1 VKMIFHG
8 KTLACFCAA
17 GLLLSWG
24 RSAEARQ
31 NIVIGEISVR
41 YDHQE
46 RNYDDSGLVAERPD
60 GDGGEIVAAGVGDAA
75 TGPTVIILEDL
86 RGDRQ
91 RYLLTPRLTF
101 SSIGMSDVFEM
112 TYAPSLDYDHLYETT
127 EVDHDFG
134 LRVERNF
141 TRNWLIS
148 LNNRF
153 FLGDDPYRED
163 ELRTAVIMPE
173 TGELVTEE
181 PVVGSPGEE
190 SDGTLTEVYGRRR
203 YWTNTLDLLTD
214 YDYGNDRQVSVGYTF
229 DVLRDDS
236 DTVGGYTDY
245 DRHIGLLG
253 LDHRFNRKWRAEGD
267 AWYTRGLFDEPEI
280 IVVTPVTED
289 TPAEEDTLIEEET
302 VQVDRVAGTG
312 SDDLT
317 EYYFR
322 ARGVYDTS
330 PHLHFFTEYS
340 FLATDYDRA
349 LLEDYQVNNIALGVD
364 YDINSRLHV
373 TLSGGPSWGSFENSP
388 TESDYNAYA
397 GLTWDYLHG
406 RLTFYADK
414 GYDQENFNGRR
425 SGLTDFWRTGVA
437 LDYQLTQDLTA
448 TFSASYRD
456 NRRLEY
462 PSAETVVIIDDGT
475 APVDPLPPE
484 EFDRVE
490 YTEKDYDAG
499 LALTYTF
506 LRWYALSGGYR
517 YYNHDSDLLEGGTG
531 SYDEHRA
538 FIQLAVSKELF
549 RW

>member
-1 VKMIFHG
+1 MKISFHG
-8 KTLACFCAA
+8 KTLACLCTA
-17 GLLLSWG
+17 GLLLCWG
-24 RSAEARQ
+24 RSTEARQ

-60 GDGGEIVAAGVGDAA
+60 GAGGEVVGVDVVDTA
-75 TGPTVIILEDL
+75 TGPTVIVLEDR

-91 RYLLTPRLTF
+91 SYFLTPRFTF
-101 SSIGMSDVFEM
+101 SSTGISDVFEM
-112 TYAPSLDYDHLYETT
+112 TYAPSLNYDHLFETT
-127 EVDHDFG
+127 DLDHDFG
-134 LRVERNF
+134 LRAERNL

-153 FLGDDPYRED
+153 FKGDDPYRED
-163 ELRTAVIMPE
+163 ELRTAVIVPE
-173 TGELVTEE
+173 TGELVAEE
-181 PVVGSPGEE
+181 PVVGSPAEGT
-190 SDGTLTEVYGRRR
+190 DGTLTEQYGRRR
-203 YWTNTLDLLTD
+203 FWTNTLDVLTD
-214 YDYGNDRQVSVGYTF
+214 YDYGNDRRVSGGYTF

-236 DTVGGYTDY
+236 DVAGGYTDY
-245 DRHIGLLG
+245 DRHVGLLS

-267 AWYTRGLFDEPEI
+267 ARYTRGLFDEPEI
-280 IVVTPVTED
+280 IVVTP
-289 TPAEEDTLIEEET
+289 AAEET
-302 VQVDRVAGTG
+302 VQVDRVTGTD

-317 EYYFR
+317 EYNFR
-322 ARGVYDTS
+322 VRGIYDTS
-330 PHLHFFTEYS
+330 PHLHLFTEYS
-340 FLATDYDRA
+340 YLKTDYD
-349 LLEDYQVNNIALGVD
+349 LDFLEDYQVNNIALGVD

-406 RLTFYADK
+406 TLTFYADK
-414 GYDQENFNGRR
+414 GYDQSNFDGRR

-456 NRRLEY
+456 NQRLEY
-462 PSAETVVIIDDGT
+462 PSAETIVIIDDGT
-475 APVDPLPPE
+475 TPVDPLPPE

-517 YYNHDSDLLEGGTG
+517 YYNHDSDLIEGGTG